1 MTDIRKMPQM
11 KIKEAK
17 EKYRKEGFGSIES
30 DYINLVNTWESLCLT
45 EPIPNSDYLHGLY
58 LMDLILRQTK
68 RNVRMLNG
76 PGKDGWLDVLKDTFE
91 QTIIR
96 IKAANGFLKAIFLAD
111 EAPELIVEWQR
122 KYPGCV
128 KYKLAKSIDASLLR
142 HFISC
147 DGLMLRL
154 EHPHKELTPD
164 SNSNIITADMY
175 LRNQVKA
182 KAMESYF
189 DNLWSS
195 PALIKSK

>member
-1 MTDIRKMPQM
+1 MTDIRRMSQM
-11 KIKEAK
+11 KIKDAK
-17 EKYRKEGFGSIES
+17 ENYRKAGFDSIEP
-30 DYINLVNTWESLCLT
+30 DYISLVNTWKTLCLT

-68 RNVRMLNG
+68 QTIRMLNG

-91 QTIIR
+91 QAIIR

-111 EAPELIVEWQR
+111 EAPELIVEWQK
-122 KYPGCV
+122 KYPDCV
-128 KYKLAKSIDASLLR
+128 KYKLAKFIDASQLR

-154 EHPHKELTPD
+154 EHPHEELTPD
-164 SNSNIITADMY
+164 SDTNIITADMY
-175 LRNQVKA
+175 FRNQVKA
-182 KAMESYF
+182 EAMESYF

-195 PALIKSK
+195 PVLIKNK